1 MQTVVAGKN
10 SAATS
15 KFITNLKAT
24 SDEKLFEL
32 SLQNDYQAFEEL
44 VKRYEDR
51 IYRLGLKMLRS
62 PEDAEDLLQKT
73 FLSVFE
79 KMNQFRGESSV
90 STWIFRI
97 ATNHAL
103 MKLRKDKGKNIDSLD
118 APVCLEQENLVP
130 QIPAENTD
138 VVELYERKELLEKLE
153 QALQQLP
160 DIYRLVFILR
170 DVEGFSNKEVA
181 KMLNLSVP
189 AVKSRILRARLHLK
203 DYLTGSQGKEAGKL

>member
-1 MQTVVAGKN
+1 MQIVVAGKDT
-10 SAATS
+10 ALKGDYFADF
-15 KFITNLKAT
+15 KNL
-24 SDEKLFEL
+24 SDEELFEL
-32 SLQNDYQAFEEL
+32 SLQNNYEAFEHL

-62 PEDAEDLLQKT
+62 PEDAEGLLQKT

-103 MKLRKDKGKNIDSLD
+103 MKLRKEKGKNIDSLD
-118 APVCLEQENLVP
+118 APVCFEENDLLP
-130 QIPAENTD
+130 QIPDESTD
-138 VVELYERKELLEKLE
+138 VVQYYERKELLEKLE
-153 QALQQLP
+153 HALQQLP
-160 DIYRLVFILR
+160 EIYRLVFLLR

-189 AVKSRILRARLHLK
+189 AVKSRILRARLYLK
-203 DYLTGSQGKEAGKL
+203 DYLMDNQMKEVGEI

>member
-1 MQTVVAGKN
+1 MQIVVAGKDTALTD
-10 SAATS
+10 SYYADL
-15 KFITNLKAT
+15 KNL
-24 SDEKLFEL
+24 SDEELFEL
-32 SLQNDYQAFEEL
+32 SLQSNYEAFELL

-79 KMNQFRGESSV
+79 KMDQFRGESSV

-118 APVCLEQENLVP
+118 APVYLDQDALLP
-130 QIPAENTD
+130 QVFDETTD
-138 VVELYERKELLEKLE
+138 VVEYYERKELLEKLE
-153 QALQQLP
+153 QGLQQLP
-160 DIYRLVFILR
+160 EIYRLVFILR

-181 KMLNLSVP
+181 KMLNLSIP
-189 AVKSRILRARLHLK
+189 AVKSRILRARINLR
-203 DYLTGSQGKEAGKL
+203 DYLADSQGKEVGEL